1 MRYFIYVLYAA
12 QKLHDLCIKVYDPI
26 DHNMLGPRWPFGGLY
41 HLFFQQVTSLS
52 RQGPNFSAWGQT
64 SKQYET

>member
-1 MRYFIYVLYAA
+1 MCYMQHKNSTTYVLKSMTLLTITCWA
-12 QKLHDLCIKVYDPI
+12 LD
-26 DHNMLGPRWPFGGLY
+26 DHLGDCTIY
-41 HLFFQQVTSLS
+41 FFQQVTSLS